1 MVALYA
7 MPAMDRIGGGG
18 GSPFFTVLTP
28 TYNRADMLA
37 DVYASLCAQS
47 YRNFE
52 WIVVD
57 DGSTDATAQVVSE
70 WAKQAPFPVRLLQQP
85 NRGKHSAVD
94 AGVAIARGTLL
105 VIFDSDDRCVP
116 DALATMRR
124 LWDEIP
130 PGQRDGYAGIMTLCQ
145 SPDGAVVGQPF
156 PDGMPD
162 VTRQELLYRYRA
174 DGERW
179 AATRVDLHRRFPFPE
194 VQETVKFLPEGLV
207 WHRLAREHRLR
218 CANVAL
224 RIFQLQGDGLSDRVR
239 RRDPA
244 MLPGLIMFHV
254 VVLDEDLAWFGADP
268 VSFLKSAANLVRY
281 SLHAGRPLRSAWR
294 GLRRWPA
301 RLLMLAMLP
310 VGVFLY
316 LKETLLVPLRH

>member
-1 MVALYA
+1 MVALHA
-7 MPAMDRIGGGG
+7 MPAMDRTGGGG

-28 TYNRADMLA
+28 TYNRAGLLA

-47 YRNFE
+47 CRDFE

-57 DGSTDATAQVVSE
+57 DGSTDQTAQIVSD
-70 WAKQAPFPVRLLQQP
+70 WAERAPFPVRLLQQP

-94 AGVAIARGTLL
+94 AGVVVARGTLL

-116 DALATMRR
+116 EALATMRR

-130 PGQRDGYAGIMTLCQ
+130 VGQRDGCAGIMTLCQ
-145 SPDGAVVGQPF
+145 TADGAVVGQPF
-156 PDGMPD
+156 PDGMPE

-179 AATRVDLHRRFPFPE
+179 AATRVDLHRRFPFPK
-194 VQETVKFLPEGLV
+194 VPDTVKFLPEGLV
-207 WHRLAREHRLR
+207 WHRLAREHRLH
-218 CANVAL
+218 CSNVAL

-254 VVLDEDLAWFGADP
+254 MVLDEDLDWFGADP
-268 VSFLKSAANLVRY
+268 ASFLKSAANLVRY
-281 SLHAGRPLRSAWR
+281 SLHAGRPVGAAWR
-294 GLRRWPA
+294 DLRRWPA
-301 RLLMLAMLP
+301 RLLVLAMLP
-310 VGVFLY
+310 VGVALY
-316 LKETLLVPLRH
+316 LKETLLVRSSH